1 MCRRGLCWHWER
13 RRGRKHVFARRGKVV
28 GGIAHQ
34 TSFPNTGMA
43 LARSE
48 FVHLMSEAAGLQKGL
63 VSSAGAKVGIGSHEL
78 NESVRGLPRWL
89 GEELEGKALRS

>member
-1 MCRRGLCWHWER
+1 
-13 RRGRKHVFARRGKVV
+13 
-28 GGIAHQ
+28 
-34 TSFPNTGMA
+34 MA

-78 NESVRGLPRWL
+78 NESVRGLLRWL
-89 GEELEGKALRS
+89 GEEPEGKALRSRGGRDLGGGLLGSDFI